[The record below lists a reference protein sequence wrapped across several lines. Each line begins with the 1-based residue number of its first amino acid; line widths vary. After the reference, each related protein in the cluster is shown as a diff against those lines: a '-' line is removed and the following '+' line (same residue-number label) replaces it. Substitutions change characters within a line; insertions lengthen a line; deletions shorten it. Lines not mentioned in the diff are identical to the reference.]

1 MFRLDVIQGA
11 FAEAQPFARTLV
23 LEELEKRIVLDGN
36 VGEYQDTHTDTAVEE
51 GAAAGGT
58 GDTVAPVLVDWY
70 DGDWHQLDNGWW
82 FQRAN
87 GFDFYYYDA
96 NRYFAFEL
104 STSLWFWYDTL
115 VDNTWEPAYTWYY
128 ATDSQNWVA
137 NDTFGSSYYSDDN
150 HYFYHDHMTGD
161 WWKWNAASA
170 AWGAYDPL
178 VMVKDLTSGSGGS
191 FESWM
196 TTGHMAAGFNPD
208 EYFIEFEG
216 DLYFTS
222 AGILHQYDPESNL
235 IKVADLQAVKAN
247 MYQDAH
253 WLCECNDKIYFVA
266 TSTLYGEE
274 IMRYDPATNKISV
287 VMDLEDQGSSSPKW
301 LLAVDNGSTEDLYF
315 SATQWFAGSGF
326 DQIWKYDEFT
336 NWVSLE
342 LQPFV
347 PSSVQYDWLTP
358 YNGDIYFVE
367 SGGLFPYRLGCLDL
381 DAQSISYLYS
391 SGAPI
396 YELYH
401 LQTSTGIDELIF
413 LGADPFLPYSDVWT
427 YKAGDPSPTD
437 SLSYIVPTYYID
449 STSPDH
455 PAGASHLGSNP
466 VLYNDQLYFGIGFE
480 IWRFDPVAENVYLDF
495 STPQTN
501 YTNFLPE
508 SLAVIND
515 MMYMPGWDA
524 THGWELWSYNP
535 NTHDVQRLTD
545 INPGINSSWI
555 DDVFIFN
562 NRVYF
567 TASDKTHGQELWY
580 YDPAVSL

>member
-1 MFRLDVIQGA
+1 MSRLDVIQGA
-11 FAEAQPFARTLV
+11 FTEAQPFARTLV

-51 GAAAGGT
+51 GAAAGDT
-58 GDTVAPVLVDWY
+58 GDTIAPVLVDWY
-70 DGDWHQLDNGWW
+70 DGDWHQLDDGWW

-137 NDTFGSSYYSDDN
+137 NDTFGSSYYSDDD

-161 WWKWNAASA
+161 WWKWDAASA
-170 AWGAYDPL
+170 TWGTYDPL
-178 VMVKDLTSGSGGS
+178 VMVKDLTAGSEGS
-191 FESWM
+191 FESWSPV
-196 TTGHMAAGFNPD
+196 GFNPD
-208 EYFIEFEG
+208 EYFIEFNE
-216 DLYFTS
+216 DLYFIS
-222 AGILHQYDPESNL
+222 KGILHQYDPETNV
-235 IKVADLQAVKAN
+235 IKVADLPAVKAN
-247 MYQDAH
+247 MYQNAH
-253 WLCECNDKIYFVA
+253 WLCECNDKIYFAA

-274 IMRYDPATNKISV
+274 IMRYDPATNKIAY
-287 VMDLEDQGSSSPKW
+287 VMDLGDSGGSEPKW
-301 LLAVDNGSTEDLYF
+301 LLSVDNGSTEELYF
-315 SATQWFAGSGF
+315 SATQWFAGN
-326 DQIWKYDEFT
+326 QIWKYNELT
-336 NWVSLE
+336 NWVSVV
-342 LQPFV
+342 PFFAQNDL
-347 PSSVQYDWLTP
+347 SVDWLTL
-358 YNGDIYFVE
+358 YDEDIYFVL
-367 SGGLFPYRLGCLDL
+367 GGSELAYLDL
-381 DAQSISYLYS
+381 ETQSLAFTGVTPGEICQ
-391 SGAPI
+391 
-396 YELYH
+396 LYH
-401 LQTSTGIDELIF
+401 LQTSAVDELVI
-413 LGADPFLPYSDVWT
+413 LYDADHLQTYDAASGTAGASFTMSHIYS
-427 YKAGDPSPTD
+427 A
-437 SLSYIVPTYYID
+437 YY
-449 STSPDH
+449 SFDH

-466 VLYNDQLYFGIGFE
+466 VLYNDQLYFGIGFD
-480 IWRFDPVAENVYLDF
+480 IWRFDPVAGDVYLDF
-495 STPQTN
+495 STPPTN

-535 NTHDVQRLTD
+535 NTHNVQRLTD
-545 INPGINSSWI
+545 INPGINSSWV
-555 DDVFIFN
+555 DDLFIFN

>member
-104 STSLWFWYDTL
+104 STSLWFWYDSL

-274 IMRYDPATNKISV
+274 IMRYDPATNKIAY
-287 VMDLEDQGSSSPKW
+287 VMDLQDLGSSEPKW

-315 SATQWFAGSGF
+315 SATQWFGGNS
-326 DQIWKYDEFT
+326 IWKYNELA
-336 NWVSLE
+336 NWVSVLPTSGGLAE
-342 LQPFV
+342 L
-347 PSSVQYDWLTP
+347 DWVTL
-358 YNGDIYFVE
+358 YNGDLYYVVYADEATPVVWWVE
-367 SGGLFPYRLGCLDL
+367 SIDL
-381 DAQSISYLYS
+381 QTMSVDLVYGPSET
-391 SGAPI
+391 PI
-396 YELYH
+396 FQLYH
-401 LQTSTGIDELIF
+401 LETSDVDELVF
-413 LGADPFLPYSDVWT
+413 LVSKDPEHPYSVIQLVT
-427 YKAGDPSPTD
+427 YDASTD
-437 SLSYIVPTYYID
+437 TVTEVPTMMTYNKD
-449 STSPDH
+449 VETPGH
-455 PAGASHLGSNP
+455 PGGASQLGGNL
-466 VLYNDQLYFGIGFE
+466 VLYNDQLYFGTPGFD
-480 IWRFDPVAENVYLDF
+480 IWRFDPVGANLYLDM